1 MYDDLT
7 HEQAV
12 ELVLNYKMRGLEI
25 PARLRSIVGEE
36 DMEIIEGLYDGL
48 EE

>member
-12 ELVLNYKMRGLEI
+12 ELALEHLMRQV
-25 PARLRSIVGEE
+25 PVPDKLRAVIGED
-36 DMEIIEGLYDGL
+36 DMEVIEGLYNADD
-48 EE
+48 

>member
-12 ELVLNYKMRGLEI
+12 ELILEHMMRGLEV
-25 PARLRSIVGEE
+25 PARLRAIVGDE
-36 DMEIIEGLYDGL
+36 DMEVIEGLYDGTQ
-48 EE
+48 E